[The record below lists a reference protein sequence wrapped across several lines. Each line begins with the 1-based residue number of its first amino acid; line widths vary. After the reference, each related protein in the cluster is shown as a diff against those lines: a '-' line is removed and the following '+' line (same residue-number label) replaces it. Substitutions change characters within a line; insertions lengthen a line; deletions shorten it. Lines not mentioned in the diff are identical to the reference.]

1 MVEQIWEKD
10 MEFGMQFFPDV
21 GPKEKSG
28 QQYFDE
34 CLRLTEYCDTYGFTH
49 LRTVEHYFHPY
60 GGYSPNP
67 IVFLTA
73 LSQRARTPRV
83 ITGAVLPVFNN
94 PLKLAGEIGML
105 DAITA
110 GRAEIG
116 FARAFLPH
124 EYERFG
130 ISLDESV
137 ARFDEGM
144 EQVDLLLREEN
155 VTHEGDFHSFRNVTS
170 LPRPTQQ
177 PRPPFW
183 TAAFTTPES
192 FEKAGRVGNYIMA
205 IPIGGSHMAELIGVY
220 REAWKDAGHAGS
232 GRVML
237 AFHMYCAET
246 EEEAIRI
253 ARDPLNQYL
262 KSLVDAASDWVGGA
276 QSDNY
281 RGYDKMIAALA
292 KETFESQVEKGA
304 AWVGTPDSLV
314 KSIGEYSDMVGGFDD
329 ASLQV
334 NFNNMSYEDAER
346 SIKLFGSEVM
356 PTFANKAQS

>member
-1 MVEQIWEKD
+1 

-21 GPKEKSG
+21 GPDQKSG

-34 CLRLTEYCDTYGFTH
+34 CLRLTDHADTYGYTH

-67 IVFLTA
+67 IVFLSA
-73 LSQRARTPRV
+73 LSQRAKKARV
-83 ITGAVLPVFNN
+83 VTGAVLPVFNN

-105 DAITA
+105 DAITG

-130 ISLDESV
+130 VDLDESV

-144 EQVDLLLREEN
+144 QQVEILLADDN
-155 VTHEGDFHSFRNVTS
+155 ASHEGKFHSFKNVTS
-170 LPRPTQQ
+170 LPRPMQK

-192 FEKAGRVGNYIMA
+192 FEKAGRIGNRIMA
-205 IPIGGSHMAELIGVY
+205 IPMGGSQMAELIGIY
-220 REAWKDAGHAGS
+220 REAWKSAGHEGE

-246 EEEAIRI
+246 DEEAVRV
-253 ARDPLNQYL
+253 ARDPLNRYL
-262 KSLVDAASDWVGGA
+262 KSLVDAASDWVDGA
-276 QSDNY
+276 ESDNY
-281 RGYDKMIAALA
+281 KGYDKMIAALDR
-292 KETFESQVEKGA
+292 ETFETQVEKGA
-304 AWVGTPDSLV
+304 AWVGTPEKLV
-314 KSIGEYSDMVGGFDD
+314 EQIRSYNDEVGGFDD

-334 NFNNMSYEDAER
+334 NFNDMAFEDADR
-346 SIKLFGSEVM
+346 SVKLFGEKVI
-356 PTFANKAQS
+356 PAFAETRAAAE